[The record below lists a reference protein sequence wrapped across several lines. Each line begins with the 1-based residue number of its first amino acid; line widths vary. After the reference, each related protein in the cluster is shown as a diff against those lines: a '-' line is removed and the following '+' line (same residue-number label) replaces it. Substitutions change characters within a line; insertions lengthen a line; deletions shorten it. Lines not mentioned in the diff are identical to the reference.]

1 MSKAINMA
9 ENDINLEYD
18 RETGE
23 YFVIWR
29 PIVIAA
35 GKTIAKALEDLRKT
49 THFGTNMLI
58 DLKLKEISV
67 RREA

>member
-49 THFGTNMLI
+49 THFSTNMLI
-58 DLKLKEISV
+58 DLKLKETGV
-67 RREA
+67 RKEV

>member
-49 THFGTNMLI
+49 THFSTNMLI

-67 RREA
+67 RKEA